1 MVSSSRF
8 LVTLS
13 CVVLVAYPCAAGFTG
28 TDVYLPSVGSATG
41 VAPWYTTVWIYN
53 PDPSPAFVTVYLL
66 KRQPNTSPAS
76 FTDAIPPGD
85 VKRYD
90 DAVQLMFHESTFG
103 ALRAVSDRKVLVTSR
118 IYSRAPG
125 SAERDSTGQYFGG
138 VPAAFAIGVGE
149 VTQLVGARQLSA
161 DRDVSDFRFNVG
173 VVEVTGNAAT
183 VQLVLRD
190 DTGAQV
196 GGSRT
201 WSLGAREQRQDNV
214 WSLFGSAVPNGRI
227 EVTVTAGSGRVLA
240 FGSLI
245 ANGSEDP
252 STIEMLFADSALG
265 GSGGITGVTAGVGLS
280 GGGTSGNVTLS
291 VANDGVTGAMLA
303 DRTVATADLADSSVT
318 AAKLSGTGA
327 SGGQVLK
334 YNGAA
339 VAWSADATSSF
350 TLPYAALADSSG
362 PLISVT
368 NNGGGAAIQ
377 GANASNGVDG
387 WGVRGTSMASDG
399 VRGESGGVGKSGVY
413 GVSSNNKGFGVF
425 GRNWTVT
432 TGDYGILG
440 NGTHY
445 LHGGHDY
452 FPAGVF
458 GYSQS
463 GTAISAYSRDGT
475 ALYVDCYGGHAG
487 DFYGNVSVNGE
498 LYKKSGAFRIDHPL
512 DPARKYLLH
521 SFVESPEMKNV
532 YDGLATLDDHGEAWV
547 ELPTWF
553 EALNRE
559 FRYQLTCIGG
569 FAPIYVAEEIAGNRF
584 RIAGGRAG
592 MRVSWQVTGIRHDAW
607 AEAHRIPVE
616 QDKPA
621 AEQGTYL
628 SPAEHG
634 QPEERRLRWT
644 PPPPTAEE
652 IEQSLQ
658 PRAKSH

>member
-1 MVSSSRF
+1 M
-8 LVTLS
+8 
-13 CVVLVAYPCAAGFTG
+13 AYPCSAGFTG

-103 ALRAVSDRKVLVTSR
+103 ALRFVSDRKVLVASR
-118 IYSRAPG
+118 IYSQSSGG
-125 SAERDSTGQYFGG
+125 SERDSTGQYFGG
-138 VPAAFAIGVGE
+138 VPAAFAVGVGE
-149 VTQLVGARQLSA
+149 ATQLVGASQLSA
-161 DRDVSDFRFNVG
+161 DLNVSDFRFNLG

-183 VQLVLRD
+183 VQFVLRD
-190 DTGAQV
+190 ETGAQV
-196 GGSRT
+196 GGSRS
-201 WSLGAREQRQDNV
+201 WSVGAREQRQANV
-214 WSLFGSAVPNGRI
+214 WDLFGSAVPNGRI
-227 EVTVTAGSGRVLA
+227 ELTVTAGSGRVLA

-245 ANGSEDP
+245 ANGSDDP
-252 STIEMLFADSALG
+252 STIEMLFAESALG
-265 GSGGITGVTAGVGLS
+265 GGGSLTGVTAGAGLS

-318 AAKLSGTGA
+318 AAKLSGAGA

-339 VAWSADATSSF
+339 VTWSADATNSF
-350 TLPYAALADSSG
+350 ALPYAALADSPG

-399 VRGESGGVGKSGVY
+399 VRGESGGAGKSGVY
-413 GVSSNNKGFGVF
+413 GVSSNNAGFGVF
-425 GRNWTVT
+425 GRNSTST

-445 LHGGHDY
+445 LHGGSDY

-458 GYSQS
+458 GYSRS
-463 GTAISAYSRDGT
+463 GTAIYAYSRDGIAFEART
-475 ALYVDCYGGHAG
+475 LNGYAAYL
-487 DFYGNVSVNGE
+487 YGNVDVIGE
-498 LYKKSGAFRIDHPL
+498 LYKQSGAFRIDHPL

-521 SFVESPEMKNV
+521 SFVESPDMKNV
-532 YDGLATLDDHGEAWV
+532 YDGVSTLDDHGEAWV
-547 ELPTWF
+547 ELPDWF
-553 EALNRE
+553 EALNRD

-569 FAPIYVAEEIAGNRF
+569 FAPVYIAEEIAGNRF
-584 RIAGGRAG
+584 RIAGGRPG
-592 MRVSWQVTGIRHDAW
+592 VRVSWQVTGTRHDAW

-621 AEQGTYL
+621 AELGTYL
-628 SPAEHG
+628 SPSEHG
-634 QPEERRLRWT
+634 QREERQLRWT
-644 PPPPTAEE
+644 APPPTADE

-658 PRAKSH
+658 PTAEAR